1 MSWFSRR
8 QRGTAPKTKAN
19 PDFEVRQ
26 DGVRQLPCLE
36 RARKAK
42 HLQNSVTKVNYGA
55 SLVETAT
62 KQLMSVMETI
72 NEQTAKQQT
81 ATSQAAAIITELSAF
96 SQEVTA
102 SVNEVGSSSQQSA
115 VALHQGKESVQKSIS
130 FINQMQDTVTANA
143 EAVRQLVD
151 QTMEIDRFVASIRDI
166 ASQTNLLALNA
177 AIEAARAGAE
187 GRGFAVVANEVK
199 SLAETSADS
208 AVHIG
213 RLLEAIK
220 AEAEITISTMENSVN
235 AVIEG
240 CRLITETGTVLDDIM
255 DTVAETTA
263 LVEEISQAVTQQA
276 RNNERLMQ
284 VTDDMQVVLERAA
297 FYVETAAFDT
307 EQQRTSMQALLQ
319 VTQDLTLIEQDLRM
333 AMPAESIQTDA
344 EAYVAGLPQDP
355 VTLDPAMSR
364 DTNSNHVIREIFI
377 GLLAQGEDGNPV
389 PGVAANWHLEDD
401 GQTYSFLLRQD
412 AYFHNGRKVTAEDAQ
427 FSLERLAA
435 PGSKSPHAG
444 LIQNIQGVVEFSQGK
459 TNHIAGIRVLGK
471 HQLSITL
478 DSPNLI
484 FLHSLANIATAMVPR
499 EEISARGDDFARE
512 PVGAGPFAF
521 KHWRPAAEILLQAN
535 ERFFEGRPYI
545 DEVRFRI
552 FAGND
557 ALVAAFLEGEI
568 GHLRVDGNSYTQVA
582 EHSSYTKLMTE
593 LQPEDIQYCA
603 MMNNKPP
610 FDNKLIRKAACHA
623 FNREKYLQEQLSGRA
638 ILSNS
643 PLPKYY
649 TQGIALGYHHDVAR
663 ARALL
668 SEAGFPQGYPEEIIL
683 HVRANNA
690 EQEARAKAIAEDLG
704 AIGLQVRIV
713 TIPWTEMVKP
723 ETMAK
728 CHMFLMAASGGNA
741 EPISFIE
748 PYFHSRGIGKGNRVA
763 YCNEQVDQLLD
774 KIATI
779 ANFEQRKHIYVQV
792 AELIADDAPWMF
804 LYQPLYY
811 MARQP
816 DAKGVRVDRSGAVRL
831 KNVWLDRNAQNA

>member
-1 MSWFSRR
+1 MSWFSRKR
-8 QRGTAPKTKAN
+8 KEVAPESEANSTPKTT
-19 PDFEVRQ
+19 Q
-26 DGVRQLPCLE
+26 DRVEPAAAG
-36 RARKAK
+36 RARKAR
-42 HLQNSVTKVNYGA
+42 HLQTSVTKVTYGA
-55 SLVETAT
+55 NLVEAAT
-62 KQLMSVMETI
+62 KQLMSVMDTI
-72 NEQTAKQQT
+72 NEQTAKQQA

-115 VALHQGKESVQKSIS
+115 VALQQGKESVQQSID
-130 FINQMQDTVTANA
+130 FINQMQGTVTANA

-208 AVHIG
+208 AVQIS

-220 AEAEITISTMENSVN
+220 AEAELTIKTMENSVT
-235 AVIEG
+235 AVVEG
-240 CRLITETGTVLDDIM
+240 CRLITETGSALDDIM

-263 LVEEISQAVTQQA
+263 LVGEISQAVTQQA
-276 RNNERLMQ
+276 RNNEKLMQ
-284 VTDDMQVVLERAA
+284 VTDSMQGVLERAA

-319 VTQDLTLIEQDLRM
+319 VTADLNLIEQEMRA
-333 AMPAESIQTDA
+333 AMPTDA
-344 EAYVAGLPQDP
+344 TEADLESYAAGLPQDP
-355 VTLDPAMSR
+355 VTLDPALSR

-377 GLLAQGEDGNPV
+377 GLLTQGEDGNPV
-389 PGVAANWHLEDD
+389 PGIAANWHLEDD
-401 GQTYSFLLRQD
+401 GQTYTFLLRQD
-412 AYFHNGRKVTAEDAQ
+412 AYFHNGRQVTAEDAK

-444 LIQNIQGVVEFSQGK
+444 LIQNIQGITAFSQGK
-459 TNHIAGIRVLGK
+459 TSHIEGIKVLGK
-471 HQLSITL
+471 YQLSITL

-484 FLHSLANIATAMVPR
+484 FLHSLANTATAMVPR
-499 EEISARGDDFARE
+499 EEVAARGENFGRE
-512 PVGAGPFAF
+512 PVGAGPFVF
-521 KHWRPAAEILLQAN
+521 RHWLPGEEILLRAN
-535 ERFFEGRPYI
+535 ERYFEGRPYV
-545 DEVRFRI
+545 DEVKFRI

-557 ALVAAFLEGEI
+557 ALVSGFLAGEV
-568 GHLRVDGNSYTQVA
+568 GHLRVDGNSYSQLA
-582 EHSSYTKLMTE
+582 EHPVYSKLMIE

-603 MMNNKPP
+603 LMNNKPP
-610 FDNKLIRKAACHA
+610 FNNHLIRQAACHA
-623 FNREKYLQEQLSGRA
+623 FNREKYLQEELAGRA

-643 PLPKYY
+643 PLPNYY
-649 TQGIALGYHHDVAR
+649 TQGMSLGYRYDLSR
-663 ARALL
+663 AKALL
-668 SEAGFPQGYPEEIIL
+668 SEAGYPQGYPEEIYL
-683 HVRANNA
+683 HVRANNL
-690 EQEARAKAIAEDLG
+690 EQEARAKAIAADLG
-704 AIGLQVRIV
+704 QVGFRIKIV

-728 CHMFLMAASGGNA
+728 CHLFLMAASGGNA
-741 EPISFIE
+741 EPISFLE

-763 YCNEQVDQLLD
+763 YSNQQVDQLLD
-774 KIATI
+774 QIATI
-779 ANFEQRKHIYVQV
+779 ANFEQRKTIYLQV
-792 AELIADDAPWMF
+792 AQLIADDAPWMF

-816 DAKGVRVDRSGAVRL
+816 YAKGVRVDRSGSVRL
-831 KNVWLDRNAQNA
+831 KNIWLNKQDS